1 MKPGK
6 ISCEGICINRN
17 TGYSD
22 LATAWQKCGEEP
34 MCTNILKYTR
44 TGKFYLR
51 KYNDKLNE
59 ADFGYFYVSYDSKCR
74 GKPNI

>member
-1 MKPGK
+1 
-6 ISCEGICINRN
+6 
-17 TGYSD
+17 
-22 LATAWQKCGEEP
+22 